1 MSKMYLGLLL
11 LLAPLVCSGQ
21 RLFNDAHLNHLFQEM
36 EVKGDTLGAVW
47 IYCEAPD
54 YKRVGDDDEGFT
66 CVDDVARALIV
77 YCREYKRQPSQAL
90 AKRIQ
95 RLADFIIFMSDGNGM
110 WYNFMWKE
118 ETINKEHVNSKATPN
133 FWTWRAYWALSE
145 LALIDLP
152 LTAEK
157 QKVIDGLCTKTE
169 ILIDSILSAQ
179 RGELNVFDIKL
190 SKLYDKPG
198 ADQLSVMLLAL
209 CNRYEKSKRQAQ
221 LHKIKIIADNLAMY
235 VLGNEESPPF
245 GAILCWNYYW
255 HAWGASQYYALLNAY
270 KQTRYPLY
278 LEKALEGLDFF
289 YPWLQ
294 KNNYPAE
301 MKLTKM
307 EGNYVWTSIDFYPQ
321 IAYGFSPMI
330 LAATEAATLTGDK
343 KYALLAFESA
353 MWFFGKNKPGKKM
366 YDPETGICFDGV
378 VDSREINSN
387 AGAESTIEA
396 LLAMQALEQLNTFGR
411 EYNFFLNNINIRTHG
426 LH

>member
-47 IYCEAPD
+47 IYCEAPA
-54 YKRVGDDDEGFT
+54 YKWVGDDDEGFT

-118 ETINKEHVNSKATPN
+118 GTINKEHVNSKATPN

-353 MWFFGKNKPGKKM
+353 MWFFGKNKPGKRM

-396 LLAMQALEQLNTFGR
+396 LLSMQALEQLHSFDR
-411 EYNFFLNNINIRTHG
+411 EYNFFLNNINIRTNG